1 MPTNEWFKE
10 NPKVSAYI
18 SSILYQRFEEWMK
31 EKNIKKVSQA
41 LTQILEEH
49 LGVVQTELTIQP
61 SIDDDRLESVEAN
74 LAALSK
80 KFEEMEA
87 AIAAMQPQTESSL
100 PVVQSDNSQLSILEE
115 PQKKEVVQTE
125 LNEAE
130 IWTNRQIE
138 ERLKVK
144 RQTLS
149 DWNRRGEL
157 PRTING
163 YTIVRALEK
172 QRIDERLQSAWEVHK
187 EKENQVKAVLD

>member
-18 SSILYQRFEEWMK
+18 PASLYQRFEEWMK
-31 EKNIKKVSQA
+31 ERNIKKVSQA

-49 LGVVQTELTIQP
+49 LGVVQTEPTIQP
-61 SIDDDRLESVEAN
+61 SINNDRLEVVEAN

-87 AIAAMQPQTESSL
+87 AIAAMQPKTESSL
-100 PVVQSDNSQLSILEE
+100 PVVQSNNNQLSMLEE
-115 PQKKEVVQTE
+115 PKKEEVVQTE
-125 LNEAE
+125 LNETE
-130 IWTNRQIE
+130 NWTNKQIE
-138 ERLKVK
+138 ERLGVK

-149 DWNRRGEL
+149 DWNKKGEL

-163 YTIVRALEK
+163 YTIVKALEK
-172 QRIDERLQSAWEVHK
+172 QKIDGRLQSAWEVY
-187 EKENQVKAVLD
+187 EEQQDQAKAVLD

>member
-100 PVVQSDNSQLSILEE
+100 PVVQSNNSQLSILAE
-115 PQKKEVVQTE
+115 PQKEEVVQTE
-125 LNEAE
+125 LNKTE
-130 IWTNRQIE
+130 IWTTKQIE
-138 ERLKVK
+138 EILEVK

-149 DWNRRGEL
+149 DWNKKGKL

-163 YTIVRALEK
+163 YTLVRALEK
-172 QRIDERLQSAWEVHK
+172 QRIDGQLQNAWEVHK
-187 EKENQVKAVLD
+187 ER

>member
-10 NPKVSAYI
+10 NPKISAYI
-18 SSILYQRFEEWMK
+18 PSSLYQRFEEWMK

-49 LGVVQTELTIQP
+49 LGVVQTEPTIQP
-61 SIDDDRLESVEAN
+61 NINNDRLESVEAN

-80 KFEEMEA
+80 KFEEIEA

-100 PVVQSDNSQLSILEE
+100 PVVQSNNSQLSILEE
-115 PQKKEVVQTE
+115 PQKEEVVQTE

-144 RQTLS
+144 RQTLA
-149 DWNRRGEL
+149 DWSRRGEL

-172 QRIDERLQSAWEVHK
+172 QRIDGRLQSAWEVHK
-187 EKENQVKAVLD
+187 EKEDQVKAVLD